1 MIANVTAPVQR
12 WFLKSTIR
20 SGRLVD
26 KGDTSFWITGRSPR
40 GSNRPSTVIRPGA
53 ATGQYETFDGHD
65 QIGNNRWHMGAAER

>member
-26 KGDTSFWITGRSPR
+26 KGDTSFWITGRSPS
-40 GSNRPSTVIRPGA
+40 GSNRPNPAVHVH
-53 ATGQYETFDGHD
+53 GQADT
-65 QIGNNRWHMGAAER
+65 QTSASLRQ